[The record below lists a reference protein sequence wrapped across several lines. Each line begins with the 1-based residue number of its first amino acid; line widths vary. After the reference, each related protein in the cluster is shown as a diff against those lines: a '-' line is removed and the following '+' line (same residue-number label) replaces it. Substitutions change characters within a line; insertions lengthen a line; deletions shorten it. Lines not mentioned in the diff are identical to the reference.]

1 MNENTRKIR
10 KLVYSA
16 ICLALCMVLP
26 FFTGHIPQIGK
37 MLSPMHIPV
46 FLCGMLCGFGWGAAV
61 GFIAPLLR
69 SVAFGMPALFPG
81 GVAMAFEL
89 ATYAFV
95 AGYLYGHS
103 RWQCSKALL
112 RCIVIA
118 MIAGR
123 VVWGIVQ
130 LLLLGIG
137 GKAFTF
143 QAFLAGALLN
153 AIPGIIIQL
162 ILIPAIMIALHRTKL
177 VPFVK
182 NDGKDLGT
190 VTK

>member
-89 ATYAFV
+89 ATYGFLSGILYSLFPKKTVYVYVNLIISMICGRIVWGLARFILAGIVQTDFTVAMFV
-95 AGYLYGHS
+95 AGG
-103 RWQCSKALL
+103 
-112 RCIVIA
+112 V
-118 MIAGR
+118 
-123 VVWGIVQ
+123 
-130 LLLLGIG
+130 
-137 GKAFTF
+137 T
-143 QAFLAGALLN
+143 N
-153 AIPGIIIQL
+153 AIPGIILHL
-162 ILIPAIMIALHRTKL
+162 ILIPIIVVAMERAGL
-177 VPFVK
+177 VLNEKKVK
-182 NDGKDLGT
+182 E
-190 VTK
+190 

>member
-37 MLSPMHIPV
+37 MISPMHIPV

-69 SVAFGMPALFPG
+69 SVVFGMPALFPG

-89 ATYAFV
+89 ATYGFLSGILYSLFPKKTVYIYVNLIISMICGRIIVQTDLTVAMFV
-95 AGYLYGHS
+95 AGG
-103 RWQCSKALL
+103 
-112 RCIVIA
+112 V
-118 MIAGR
+118 
-123 VVWGIVQ
+123 
-130 LLLLGIG
+130 
-137 GKAFTF
+137 T
-143 QAFLAGALLN
+143 N
-153 AIPGIIIQL
+153 AIPGIILHL
-162 ILIPAIMIALHRTKL
+162 ILIPIIVVAMERAGL
-177 VPFVK
+177 VL
-182 NDGKDLGT
+182 NG
-190 VTK
+190 